1 MLRND
6 KDDVDRFCGAN
17 VIRSESAVDL
27 TNAITDF
34 YKFGNKEIFEIIQT
48 RGEKDLP
55 NEIILHTCDKN
66 FLVKVDS
73 FVKHSV
79 KIRELVDKNNLP
91 RMVNLTIFNVS
102 SVKIFVKY
110 IHCGQLTGFRLVSN
124 RVLDLLHIARIF
136 HVYGLIDA
144 IAKYLVSTIG
154 PKFDT
159 VLMLNLLVITSDWSM
174 ALNENLRST
183 IYTVAANNFI
193 QLWKSAN
200 FPKIPFSIL
209 ILLFNRCDLNVKDEF
224 EVATLILQWLE
235 FTKRSDA
242 HCLALTRTIR
252 SGLLS
257 QKQKKEIII
266 RLSISAKAGKNFS
279 KIFENVLH
287 SPRSQRCCVIEDHI
301 NAGYKRCGIPSWN
314 EELRTIDKIKIKV
327 SQKIQEEKD
336 ITFIDKSRPPCIHK
350 SDDELLSDE
359 SSEYMMQFWADYWRD
374 NNVSCSCSCHQ
385 IKRKKKEH
393 LSLLTP
399 KKKGEKLN
407 SRETSSSDGKK
418 KRGSSRR
425 KSKKSVESSKS
436 DSVLLS
442 GKFPH
447 FHAPKPEQDSP

>member
-27 TNAITDF
+27 TSAITDF
-34 YKFGNKEIFEIIQT
+34 YKFGDKEIFELIQT

-55 NEIILHTCDKN
+55 DEIILHTYNKN
-66 FLVKVDS
+66 FSVKVDC

-79 KIRELVDKNNLP
+79 KIRELVDRKNLP
-91 RMVNLTIFNVS
+91 RIVNLTTFNVS

-110 IHCGQLTGFRLVSN
+110 IHCGQLTGFRLVSH
-124 RVLDLLHIARIF
+124 RVLDLLQIARIF

-144 IAKYLVSTIG
+144 VAKYLVSTIG

-174 ALNENLRST
+174 TLNENLRST

-193 QLWKSAN
+193 QLWNSAN

-235 FTKRSDA
+235 FTKRSDSQ
-242 HCLALTRTIR
+242 CLALTRIIR
-252 SGLLS
+252 SGLLT
-257 QKQKKEIII
+257 QKQKKEIIV
-266 RLSISAKAGKNFS
+266 RLSISAKSGKNFS
-279 KIFENVLH
+279 KIFEKVLH

-301 NAGYKRCGIPSWN
+301 NVGYKRCGIPSWN
-314 EELRTIDKIKIKV
+314 EDLRSIEKIKINV
-327 SQKIQEEKD
+327 SQKIQEEKE

-350 SDDELLSDE
+350 NDELLSDE

-374 NNVSCSCSCHQ
+374 NNVSCKCACHQ
-385 IKRKKKEH
+385 IKQKKKEQ

-399 KKKGEKLN
+399 KKKSEK
-407 SRETSSSDGKK
+407 SSPRKQQSSPAKK

-447 FHAPKPEQDSP
+447 FHAPKPEKDSP